1 MAHVAADFAFYAQGL
16 FFGGFGELALQRIF
30 LSAVAFFFALVVA
43 FAFGEC
49 SAFSCLVEANGVSLV
64 GLAFWAV
71 RADFFGNVHLNRFPA
86 LH

>member
-1 MAHVAADFAFYAQGL
+1 MAHVAADFAFYTQGL

-49 SAFSCLVEANGVSLV
+49 SAFSCLVQAYGVNLMCF
-64 GLAFWAV
+64 AFWAV
-71 RADFFGNVHLNRFPA
+71 RADFFGNIHVFRFPA